1 MVLFTAEE
9 TDNYDKLYDHS
20 PFGYIGSY
28 GSGSTTFKFSNVY
41 TSAGDESIQA
51 VGFYTNEAGAEYTIN
66 VYKNPDSGPVNT
78 TAGSLSTRSGTAALA
93 GYHTVKLTTPVDI
106 QSGDKFSVVI
116 EITNPEYIY
125 PAVIEYNVANYLTQA
140 TSARGQSY
148 YYNGASWL
156 DLYDWNPSV
165 SPDFCIKAYT
175 EDHTV
180 IKPAANFTAEPLS
193 GKAPLTVRF
202 NDRSENAPTA
212 WSWNFGDGNS
222 STVQNPVYTYP
233 DTGVYNVSLTVTN
246 AGGSDSMEKSGYITV
261 TDVET
266 GTKYEYSSVIG
277 GRGTGEGQFILPTGV
292 AADSGDYIYVV
303 DLFNNR
309 VQKFSPDK
317 TFAAMWGSF
326 GTGDGQ
332 FNITTGI
339 AADPDD
345 NIYVADMGNS
355 RVQKFDSNGSFI
367 RKWGSEGTGDGQFK
381 GLYGIASDKDGNIY
395 VTDIGNSRVQK
406 FDSDGNFITKWGSL
420 GINDTEFLN
429 PTAITVDD
437 NGDVYVTDSQAD
449 QTNYVKKFT
458 SDGVFITKW
467 GGTGTSN
474 GKFNIPVGIASDSAG
489 NIFVS
494 DKENRRVQ
502 IFTPD
507 GGFLAKFGHNG
518 SGPGEFQGLSGLALN
533 SENYLYVADALNHRI
548 EIFYPNGTAPLLP
561 AADFTA
567 DITSGTVPLIVNFT
581 DSSQNTPTSWDWDFG
596 DGNSSTAQNPVY
608 TYPDTGV
615 YNVTLSVSNAYGSD
629 SLTKNYFINVTGTI
643 PDAELD
649 FNRNN
654 VALEYNDS
662 FIPGTYAA
670 PVTYRPHVMNY
681 DEILSLGNI
690 SETAYLDNITG
701 VEYGAF
707 ATWNSSY
714 VQWNFPSD
722 IAIGPVSGLDTRI
735 YTSTSEDIFY
745 NHTLTRTFNETV
757 FTSAG
762 VQHVNLTVN
771 FGDTD
776 FESVCIGL
784 WPAKD
789 LNCTG
794 MIINSS
800 FATNAPV
807 QPIISYNHLGLD
819 KNGIVTGYDY
829 YFSYDI
835 AITPNASAV
844 THKPMVYVW
853 EGIEHEKRFFSG
865 GYTTIDLPADMLAY
879 DAHSFSVTTNTSCDW
894 TVETQDNYLSVLTG
908 ESHAV
913 SLPAPVADFTAN
925 VTSGTA
931 PLSVQFNDTSAN
943 TPTAWTWEFGD
954 GNTSAAA
961 NPAYTYPDAG
971 VYNVTLTVSNAGG
984 TDSEIKY
991 GYINVTDVVSDCAS
1005 AELDLNRN
1013 NVVLNYND
1021 SFSTGTYAAPVTYR
1035 PHIQNYDENYTLGNV
1050 SVAGA
1055 VDNITG
1061 VDYEAFASW
1070 NSSYAEWN
1078 FPEYM
1083 AINPGEGFD
1092 TRIYTSTT
1100 EYVFYNS
1107 TITRTCNDTVFTSP
1121 GVQHVNLTVNFG
1133 DKDFESVFIGL
1144 WPAKDL
1150 NVTGMI
1156 VNGSVTTDAPLDPEP
1171 DFSGNE
1177 HLRLDKNALVTGY
1190 DYYFSY
1196 DVTIIPNASLTA
1208 VVHKPMAYIWEGIEH
1223 ETDIVYGT
1231 KTLNVPADML
1241 AYDAHAFSVT
1251 TNTTCNWTAKTQDN
1265 YLSVLTG
1272 ESHAVALPAP
1282 VADFSANVTSGKMP
1296 LVVQFTDLSTGS
1308 PSEWSWSFGDGDTS
1322 AENNPE
1328 HIYDSAGTYNV
1339 SLTVTNAA
1347 GSDTETKN
1355 GYIAVYA
1362 PKEMPELIIPE
1373 ITLGW
1378 GNSTVIPVMVTNMTN
1393 GTGISGTFTWDS
1405 SVIRV
1410 TSVAANSTV
1419 FSGSVVNTNISGNS
1433 AIITLTN
1440 TDEMSANDP
1449 AALFDISVTAAGSN
1463 GDKSYISGNDT
1474 YWSDTTFDRL
1484 DLACRDGFVEISGV
1498 KGDFNANGFVDIGDV
1513 SKVAYMVAGKTAVD
1527 MRADFNGNG
1536 EVDVG
1541 DAAKIAWFFIGTTGD
1556 L

>member
-1 MVLFTAEE
+1 MFKTVTACFATLILFFILISPAGALEAGSTYDNQDIFTAETSEYAGAAPFNPEFTEWLNSQEDSESYCSADSCYFPDDYGAENGYYLGEIPSPAVVSGKKPDNPVISEDGAITPDESLPSSYDLRDYGKVTSVKNQGTCGSCWTFATYGSLESYFLMSESETYDFSENNMKNKNGFAALCCAGGNAYKSTAYLARWGVPAGVSWYTGPVSESDDPYDDSSCLSHSSPEVQKHVQDVFYLYDQPADDNSLAKTMIKNYGALNGHVYWNYKTAINYATSAPSFYFNSSEGMNSDGGHAITLVGWDDTYSKTNFNVQPPGDGAYIAKNSWGTSWGSDGGYFMISYYDQRISDGMTLFTAED
-9 TDNYDKLYDHS
+9 TDNYDNLYDHS
-20 PFGYIGSY
+20 PFGYIGGY
-28 GSGSTTFKFSNVY
+28 GAGSTTLKFSNVY
-41 TSAGDESIQA
+41 TAGGDETIQA

-66 VYKNPDSGPVNT
+66 IYKNPDFGPVNT
-78 TAGSLSTRSGTAALA
+78 TAGSLSTKTGTAALA
-93 GYHTVKLTTPVDI
+93 GYHTVKLSTPVELSD
-106 QSGDKFSVVI
+106 GDKFSVVI
-116 EITNPEYIY
+116 EITNPESNY
-125 PAVIEYNVANYLTQA
+125 PACVEYNVANYLTQA
-140 TSARGQSY
+140 TSAKGQSY

-156 DLYDWNPSV
+156 DLYDSNPSV

-175 EDHTV
+175 DDGSSLTPV
-180 IKPAANFTAEPLS
+180 ANFTAIPPNGYVPLEVQFMDNS
-193 GKAPLTVRF
+193 T
-202 NDRSENAPTA
+202 NTPT
-212 WSWNFGDGNS
+212 SWNWDFGDGNS

-233 DTGVYNVSLTVTN
+233 DTGL
-246 AGGSDSMEKSGYITV
+246 
-261 TDVET
+261 
-266 GTKYEYSSVIG
+266 
-277 GRGTGEGQFILPTGV
+277 
-292 AADSGDYIYVV
+292 
-303 DLFNNR
+303 
-309 VQKFSPDK
+309 
-317 TFAAMWGSF
+317 
-326 GTGDGQ
+326 
-332 FNITTGI
+332 
-339 AADPDD
+339 
-345 NIYVADMGNS
+345 
-355 RVQKFDSNGSFI
+355 
-367 RKWGSEGTGDGQFK
+367 
-381 GLYGIASDKDGNIY
+381 
-395 VTDIGNSRVQK
+395 
-406 FDSDGNFITKWGSL
+406 
-420 GINDTEFLN
+420 
-429 PTAITVDD
+429 
-437 NGDVYVTDSQAD
+437 
-449 QTNYVKKFT
+449 
-458 SDGVFITKW
+458 
-467 GGTGTSN
+467 
-474 GKFNIPVGIASDSAG
+474 
-489 NIFVS
+489 
-494 DKENRRVQ
+494 
-502 IFTPD
+502 
-507 GGFLAKFGHNG
+507 
-518 SGPGEFQGLSGLALN
+518 
-533 SENYLYVADALNHRI
+533 
-548 EIFYPNGTAPLLP
+548 
-561 AADFTA
+561 
-567 DITSGTVPLIVNFT
+567 
-581 DSSQNTPTSWDWDFG
+581 
-596 DGNSSTAQNPVY
+596 
-608 TYPDTGV
+608 
-615 YNVTLSVSNAYGSD
+615 YNVTLAVSNAYGSD
-629 SLTKNYFINVTGTI
+629 SLTRYYYINVTERI

-654 VALEYNDS
+654 VAMSYNDS
-662 FIPGTYAA
+662 FSSGIYSA

-714 VQWNFPSD
+714 VEWNFPSD

-757 FTSAG
+757 FTSPG

-776 FESVCIGL
+776 FESVSVGL

-789 LNCTG
+789 INATG
-794 MIINSS
+794 VIINSS

-807 QPIISYNHLGLD
+807 EPIISYNHLGLD

-844 THKPMVYVW
+844 IHKPMAYVW
-853 EGIEHEKRFFSG
+853 EGIEHETRAFSG
-865 GYTTIDLPADMLAY
+865 GNTTLDVPADMLAY

-894 TVETQDNYLSVLTG
+894 SVTTQDNYLSVLTG
-908 ESHAV
+908 ESQAV
-913 SLPAPVADFTAN
+913 LLPAPVAGFYAN

-931 PLSVQFNDTSAN
+931 PLSVLFTDNSTNIPTS
-943 TPTAWTWEFGD
+943 WDWDFGD
-954 GNTSAAA
+954 GNSSTVQ
-961 NPAYTYPDAG
+961 NPVYTYPDAG

-984 TDSEIKY
+984 SDSEIKY
-991 GYINVTDVVSDCAS
+991 GYINVTGTAPFCAS

-1013 NVVLNYND
+1013 NVVLEYND
-1021 SFSTGTYAAPVTYR
+1021 SFSTGTYPAPVTYR
-1035 PHIQNYDENYTLGNV
+1035 PHIQNYDNNYTLGNV

-1107 TITRTCNDTVFTSP
+1107 TIARTCNKTVFTSP

-1133 DKDFESVFIGL
+1133 DTDFESVFIGL
-1144 WPAKDL
+1144 WPAKDI

-1156 VNGSVTTDAPLDPEP
+1156 INGSVVTDAPLDPEP

-1196 DVTIIPNASLTA
+1196 DVTVIPNASVPA
-1208 VVHKPMAYIWEGIEH
+1208 VVHKPLAYVWEGIEH

-1231 KTLNVPADML
+1231 KTLNVPSGML

-1272 ESHAVALPAP
+1272 TSQAVALPAP
-1282 VADFSANVTSGKMP
+1282 VADFTANVTSGKMP
-1296 LVVQFTDLSTGS
+1296 LAVQFTDASTGS
-1308 PSEWSWSFGDGDTS
+1308 PSEWSWDFGDGNTS
-1322 AENNPE
+1322 ADKNPV
-1328 HIYDSAGTYNV
+1328 HVYDSAGTYNV

-1347 GSDTETKN
+1347 GNDSETKN

-1362 PKEMPELIIPE
+1362 PGEMPELIIPE

-1410 TSVAANSTV
+1410 TSVTANSTV
-1419 FSGSVVNTNISGNS
+1419 FSGSVVNANITGNS
-1433 AIITLTN
+1433 AIIGLTN
-1440 TDEMSANDP
+1440 TDGMSATGP

-1463 GDKSYISGNDT
+1463 GDKSYISGSDT

-1484 DLACRDGFVEISGV
+1484 DLGCRDGFVEISGV
-1498 KGDFNANGFVDIGDV
+1498 KGDFNANGAVDIGDV
-1513 SKVAYMVAGKTAVD
+1513 SKVAYMVAGKTGVD

-1541 DAAKIAWFFIGTTGD
+1541 DAAKIAWYFIGKSGD